1 MILRLSVVFLCLFL
15 SNLPNSFCQSIILNE
30 VAPTN
35 NTFLDEDEE
44 SKDWIELYN
53 TTDETINLENWSISD
68 DKTDPQKWLFP
79 DIEITSKDFFTFFAS
94 GKYRKNLLTYRTI
107 LQQGDAC
114 KYIIPDA
121 STSSKWRT
129 NEFDDTNWRDGETG
143 VGYGDGDD
151 NTVVPTQ
158 TRSVFVRQK
167 LSLIHI

>member
-1 MILRLSVVFLCLFL
+1 MILRLSVVILCLFL

-53 TTDETINLENWSISD
+53 TTNETINLENWSISD
-68 DKTDPQKWLFP
+68 DKTDSQKWLFP
-79 DIEITSKDFFTFFAS
+79 AIEVAPKDFFTFFAS
-94 GKYRKNLLTYRTI
+94 GKDRKNLLTYRTI

-121 STSSKWRT
+121 STSSNWRT
-129 NEFDDTNWRDGETG
+129 NEFDDTNWRGGETG

-151 NTVVPTQ
+151 NTVNE
-158 TRSVFVRQK
+158 SI
-167 LSLIHI
+167 SN